1 MRKHFL
7 ILLLLIVAC
16 AGGPT
21 RSMFYTSEFQ
31 EVKKMK
37 EDKRLKVLKVS
48 RVVQSGS
55 IRDDT
60 LWAVE
65 YIVP

>member
-1 MRKHFL
+1 
-7 ILLLLIVAC
+7 
-16 AGGPT
+16 
-21 RSMFYTSEFQ
+21 MFYTSEFQ